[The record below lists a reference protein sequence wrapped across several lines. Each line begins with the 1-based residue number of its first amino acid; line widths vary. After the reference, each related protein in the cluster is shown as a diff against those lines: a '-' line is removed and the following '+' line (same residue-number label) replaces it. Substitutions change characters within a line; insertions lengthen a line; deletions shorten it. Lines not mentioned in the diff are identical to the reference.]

1 MSRGQMSYHQ
11 EPQRVEMIICNE
23 GFQFIRL
30 LNNKG
35 PMRLLQVASVVS
47 VPIHLAPCWT
57 SGLAISNATIKHIF
71 KYNIRKQFYQ
81 TALGNCYRLKLAKC

>member
-1 MSRGQMSYHQ
+1 VGRMSRGQMSYHQ

-35 PMRLLQVASVVS
+35 PMRLLQVASVDYIS
-47 VPIHLAPCWT
+47 ARTFGYLNTRVPD
-57 SGLAISNATIKHIF
+57 G
-71 KYNIRKQFYQ
+71 Y
-81 TALGNCYRLKLAKC
+81 